1 MNTRFKVG
9 DRVGSKSTGQIG
21 VIVCI
26 DQSPETGDVAW
37 FGVEYPNPTYTSH
50 DLDGHCRPGHGYWDR
65 HSSLTLFNETGD
77 GKLPAQQKLDQL
89 KKYFES
95 GNDLPVQQATI
106 KAKDFWA
113 IYNS

>member
-1 MNTRFKVG
+1 MSTKFKVG
-9 DRVGSKSTGQIG
+9 DKVFSKYTEQVG

-26 DQSPETGDVAW
+26 EHSPKTGEAQW
-37 FGVEYPNPTYTSH
+37 IGAEYPHPTNTEH
-50 DLDGHCRPGHGYWDR
+50 DLDGNCRAGYGYWDMP
-65 HSSLTLFNETGD
+65 SSLTLVGGVSEE
-77 GKLPAQQKLDQL
+77 LVSPQAKLDKL

-95 GNDLPVQQATI
+95 GNDVPVQQATI